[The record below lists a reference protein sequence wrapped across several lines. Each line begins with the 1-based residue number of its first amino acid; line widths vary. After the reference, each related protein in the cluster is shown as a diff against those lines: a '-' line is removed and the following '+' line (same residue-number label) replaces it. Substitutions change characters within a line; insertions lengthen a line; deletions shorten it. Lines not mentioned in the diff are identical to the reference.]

1 MASDA
6 DFVKTS
12 TGFSTGGATL
22 EDVKLMKETVGDK
35 CRVKAAGGV
44 RSRSD
49 ALAMIAAGA
58 ERIGT
63 SRGVQLM
70 EEEGKN
76 LS

>member
-22 EDVKLMKETVGDK
+22 EDVRLMKETVGDK

-44 RSRSD
+44 RSRAD

-70 EEEGKN
+70 EEEDKI